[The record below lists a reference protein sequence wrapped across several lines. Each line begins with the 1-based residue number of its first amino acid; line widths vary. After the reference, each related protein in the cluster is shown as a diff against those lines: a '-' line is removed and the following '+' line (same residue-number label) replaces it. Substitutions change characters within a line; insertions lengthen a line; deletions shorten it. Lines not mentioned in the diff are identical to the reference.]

1 MILVTIGT
9 QKQSFKRLFNY
20 INELNIDEKIIVQG
34 GKNKYCF
41 TNPNIEYHD
50 FFYQDEMDNKIEEAR
65 IIITHGGGGTIFNA
79 LEKGKKVIVVP
90 RLKEYKEH
98 INDHQLEVTRYVVE
112 NNYTLMALTKEQ
124 FNNSINIIE
133 DYKFSIYKNN
143 KTKFTLD
150 IEKEINSLL
159 N

>member
-20 INELNIDEKIIVQG
+20 INELDINEKIIVQG
-34 GKNKYCF
+34 GKSKYSF
-41 TNPNIEYHD
+41 TNSNVEFHD
-50 FFYQDEMDNKIEEAR
+50 FFSQDEMNDKIEDAR
-65 IIITHGGGGTIFNA
+65 IIITHGGGGTIFKA
-79 LEKGKKVIVVP
+79 LEKGKKVIIVP

-98 INDHQLEVTRYVVE
+98 INDHQLEVTSYVVE
-112 NNYTLMALTKEQ
+112 NNYALMALTKEQ
-124 FNNSINIIE
+124 LEHNISIID
-133 DYKFSIYKNN
+133 DYKFSKYKNN
-143 KTKFTLD
+143 KDKFTLD

>member
-20 INELNIDEKIIVQG
+20 INELNINEKIIVQG
-34 GKNKYCF
+34 GKSKYLF
-41 TNPNIEYHD
+41 TNPNVEFHD
-50 FFYQDEMDNKIEEAR
+50 FFCQDEMNNKIEEAR

-112 NNYTLMALTKEQ
+112 NNYALMALTKQ
-124 FNNSINIIE
+124 QLDNSISIID
-133 DYKFSIYKNN
+133 DYKFSKYKNN
-143 KTKFTLD
+143 KDKFTLD
-150 IEKEINSLL
+150 IEKEINSLF

>member
-20 INELNIDEKIIVQG
+20 INELNVDEKIIVQG
-34 GKNKYCF
+34 GKSNYHF
-41 TNPNIEYHD
+41 TGLNIEYHD
-50 FFYQDEMDNKIEEAR
+50 FFSQDEMDNKINEAR
-65 IIITHGGGGTIFNA
+65 IIITHGGGGTIFKA

-98 INDHQLEVTRYVVE
+98 INDHQLEVTKYVAE
-112 NNYTLMALTKEQ
+112 NNYALMALTKEQ
-124 FNNSINIIE
+124 LDKSINIIE
-133 DYKFSIYKNN
+133 NHQFSIYKNN
-143 KTKFTLD
+143 KAKFTLD

>member
-9 QKQSFKRLFNY
+9 QKQSFKRLFDY
-20 INELNIDEKIIVQG
+20 INELNIDEKIIIQG
-34 GKNKYCF
+34 GKSKYCF
-41 TNPNIEYHD
+41 TSPNVEFHD
-50 FFYQDEMDNKIEEAR
+50 FFSQDEMDSKIDEAR
-65 IIITHGGGGTIFNA
+65 IIITHGGGGTIFKA
-79 LEKGKKVIVVP
+79 LEKGKKVIIVP

-112 NNYTLMALTKEQ
+112 NNYALTALTKQQLEE
-124 FNNSINIIE
+124 SINTID
-133 DYKFSIYKNN
+133 DYKFSRYKNN
-143 KTKFTLD
+143 KEKFTLD

>member
-34 GKNKYCF
+34 GKSKYCF
-41 TNPNIEYHD
+41 TNLNVEFHD
-50 FFYQDEMDNKIEEAR
+50 FFCQEEMNAKIEEAR
-65 IIITHGGGGTIFNA
+65 IIIAHGGGGTIFKA

-98 INDHQLEVTRYVVE
+98 INDHQLEVTKYLVE
-112 NNYTLMALTKEQ
+112 NNFALMALTKEELY
-124 FNNSINIIE
+124 NDINIIE
-133 DYKFSIYKNN
+133 NYKFSKYKNN
-143 KTKFTLD
+143 KDKFTLD
-150 IEKEINSLL
+150 IEKEINSFL

>member
-20 INELNIDEKIIVQG
+20 INSFNIKEKIIIQG
-34 GKNKYCF
+34 GKGKYTF

-50 FFYQDEMDNKIEEAR
+50 FFNYDEMNQKIDEAR
-65 IIITHGGGGTIFNA
+65 IIITHGGGGTIFKA
-79 LEKGKKVIVVP
+79 LEKGKKIIVVP

-98 INDHQLEVTRYVVE
+98 INNHQLEITKYLVNSNYV
-112 NNYTLMALTKEQ
+112 LMALTKEQ
-124 FNNSINIIE
+124 LFDNINTIE
-133 DYKFSIYKNN
+133 KHKFSKYQNN
-143 KTKFTLD
+143 KENFILN

>member
-1 MILVTIGT
+1 MILFTIGT

-20 INELNIDEKIIVQG
+20 IDSLNIKEQIIIQG
-34 GKNKYCF
+34 GKGRFSFK
-41 TNPNIEYHD
+41 NPNIEYYD
-50 FFYQDEMDNKIEEAR
+50 FFNYDEMNQKIDEAR
-65 IIITHGGGGTIFNA
+65 IIITHGGGGTIFKA

-98 INDHQLEVTRYVVE
+98 INDHQLEITKYLVD
-112 NNYTLMALTKEQ
+112 NNYVLMALTKEELI
-124 FNNSINIIE
+124 NNINIIE
-133 DYKFSIYKNN
+133 KHKFSKYYNN
-143 KTKFTLD
+143 NENFILK

>member
-9 QKQSFKRLFNY
+9 QKQSFKRLFSY
-20 INELNIDEKIIVQG
+20 IDCLNIKEKIIIQG
-34 GKNKYCF
+34 GKGKYAF
-41 TNPNIEYHD
+41 NNSYIEYYD
-50 FFYQDEMDNKIEEAR
+50 FFNYDEMNQKIDEAR
-65 IIITHGGGGTIFNA
+65 IIITHGGGGTIFKA

-98 INDHQLEVTRYVVE
+98 INNHQLEITKYLLDSNYV
-112 NNYTLMALTKEQ
+112 LMALSKEQ
-124 FNNSINIIE
+124 LFDNINTIE
-133 DYKFSIYKNN
+133 KHKFSKYQNN
-143 KTKFTLD
+143 KENFILN